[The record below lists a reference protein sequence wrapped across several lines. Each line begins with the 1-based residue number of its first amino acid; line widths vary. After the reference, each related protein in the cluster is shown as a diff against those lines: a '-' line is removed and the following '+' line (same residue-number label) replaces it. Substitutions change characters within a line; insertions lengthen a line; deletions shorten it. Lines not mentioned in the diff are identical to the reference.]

1 MKELR
6 QMNNNG
12 CIIPE
17 IDEQN
22 IGVQQENATF
32 LVIGD
37 EAYTSE
43 IIEEYNRNAAA
54 KTEEFNTNATNK
66 TNDFNTNYDNKLEAF
81 NSNAVTKTEDFDSHV
96 TAQTTNFNNNADSHS

>member
-1 MKELR
+1 
-6 QMNNNG
+6 MNNNG

-66 TNDFNTNYDNKLEAF
+66 F
-81 NSNAVTKTEDFDSHV
+81 
-96 TAQTTNFNNNADSHS
+96 TTNIIVISNNFCFEFT